1 MSSRNLNVV
10 CDVVKTLLEPS
21 GVAGMDPEYPGFGR
35 LLTDAIGMLDGELRL
50 ASLQSAHGVRSGV

>member
-1 MSSRNLNVV
+1 MV